1 MTGRIAESEKT
12 SFVHSEAGVAMG
24 SLVQGRTVRC
34 VMVKRSDWKCELV
47 RLGVSEAWI
56 RCRRGKD
63 GVSAPGKLREIRTRW
78 GTIRKESE
86 VHAKANDAAVNTR
99 NRISM
104 PAPPSRTS
112 ILPSKLATRIL
123 HTRYATPSPA
133 TRHPGHPKLQPF
145 SATTRTHFS
154 RVFGNAIGGAC
165 SRSGLRRRERGSVSF
180 DGKLGCEEEAEL
192 ELFDDKRPTSAKRS
206 RLSRIGSRVR
216 CFARLLRPTFVEV
229 LQKAQTRF
237 VCPRFRQ
244 LWNVPKY
251 PSSEGLGGFFGYTES
266 RDRYLV

>member
-24 SLVQGRTVRC
+24 SLVQGRNCHEAIGSASWCDWGFRKHGC
-34 VMVKRSDWKCELV
+34 VSQLPIHVQ
-47 RLGVSEAWI
+47 I

-86 VHAKANDAAVNTR
+86 VHAKANDGGKHTEPHIHARTTLPHIHPSFQAGNPHLTHPLRHAKPSYSAPRPSEAPTIQR
-99 NRISM
+99 NN
-104 PAPPSRTS
+104 AYART
-112 ILPSKLATRIL
+112 
-123 HTRYATPSPA
+123 
-133 TRHPGHPKLQPF
+133 
-145 SATTRTHFS
+145 
-154 RVFGNAIGGAC
+154 VFGNAIGGAC
-165 SRSGLRRRERGSVSF
+165 SRSGLRRRERGS
-180 DGKLGCEEEAEL
+180 
-192 ELFDDKRPTSAKRS
+192 
-206 RLSRIGSRVR
+206 IM
-216 CFARLLRPTFVEV
+216 RPTFVEV